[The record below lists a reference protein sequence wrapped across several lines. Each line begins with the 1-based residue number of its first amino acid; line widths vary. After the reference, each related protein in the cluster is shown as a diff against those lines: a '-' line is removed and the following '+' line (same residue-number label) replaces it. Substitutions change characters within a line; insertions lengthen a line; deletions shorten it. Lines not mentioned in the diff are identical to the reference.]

1 MSVAIRQAVTA
12 SFHTVLWRA
21 NQDAGNRLR
30 EHDILWEL
38 IRRHCWE
45 KGHFGLGVEVRRIYQ
60 AELQLS
66 RGKGDDNS
74 GCLSG
79 SLRVAS
85 DSSNFVSDDPISG
98 TVVHGA
104 EIQAIIKRVG
114 FAPFFPKT
122 KPRVEEKSLPESPL
136 RLEKQNLGV
145 IIVLGR
151 VRVPDEFLH
160 DRTLVPL
167 RAPAMSNISSRP
179 LS

>member
-1 MSVAIRQAVTA
+1 MSVALRQAFTA
-12 SFHTVLWRA
+12 SFHTFLWRA
-21 NQDAGNRLR
+21 IHIVSSQDAGNRLR
-30 EHDILWEL
+30 EHEILWEL

-45 KGHFGLGVEVRRIYQ
+45 KGHFGLGVEVLRINQ

-66 RGKGDDNS
+66 GGKGDDNS

-79 SLRVAS
+79 SLIVAS
-85 DSSNFVSDDPISG
+85 DSSYFVSDDPISG
-98 TVVHGA
+98 TVVYGA

-136 RLEKQNLGV
+136 RLKKQNLGV
-145 IIVLGR
+145 IIVFGR

-160 DRTLVPL
+160 D
-167 RAPAMSNISSRP
+167 APAQFRHFETIV
-179 LS
+179 LE